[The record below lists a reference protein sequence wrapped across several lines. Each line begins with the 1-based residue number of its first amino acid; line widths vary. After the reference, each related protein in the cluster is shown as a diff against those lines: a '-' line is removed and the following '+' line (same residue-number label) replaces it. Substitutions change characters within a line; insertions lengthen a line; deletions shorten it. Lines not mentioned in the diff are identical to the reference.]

1 MIAFF
6 WLSGFGPTPPAN
18 ERGRGFIIH
27 GLAFVTGGVRR
38 EPRRPSWALSQLG
51 VGLPRTA
58 GGQPAHEDQGRQ
70 SEDEVDQAIHLGR
83 TTHRPSDYHK
93 LRPSARAA
101 FSRTGPGTVVVVTTK
116 RTLRLAFFGLA
127 WGLVAS
133 GCAAAVAA
141 PNLSDAERFSAF
153 PVYYPGEEVAG
164 LPLEWVSPEEPRE
177 PRAQT
182 WSFHYGTCELPEGEG
197 GCSTPLQIQSQ
208 STCKRWAEVTTLRTY
223 PFKGARAS
231 GGIDHRI
238 EISPMEIFTG
248 RATVVI
254 FGDEK
259 SVVKAAARA
268 LRKVGA
274 SEPQMRLPAPV
285 PGSLGGKLPCQK
297 KPGYPDVDR

>member
-1 MIAFF
+1 
-6 WLSGFGPTPPAN
+6 
-18 ERGRGFIIH
+18 
-27 GLAFVTGGVRR
+27 VT
-38 EPRRPSWALSQLG
+38 S
-51 VGLPRTA
+51 
-58 GGQPAHEDQGRQ
+58 
-70 SEDEVDQAIHLGR
+70 
-83 TTHRPSDYHK
+83 
-93 LRPSARAA
+93 
-101 FSRTGPGTVVVVTTK
+101 K
-116 RTLRLAFFGLA
+116 RTFRFACFGLVLA
-127 WGLVAS
+127 LVAS

-141 PNLSDAERFSAF
+141 PSLSDAEKFRAF

-164 LPLEWVSPEEPRE
+164 LPLEEVVKRGVEET
-177 PRAQT
+177 RAQV

-208 STCKRWAEVTTLRTY
+208 STCRRWATAGSLGSTPRTY

-238 EISPMEIFTG
+238 EISPMEVFTG

-259 SVVKAAARA
+259 AVVKAAARA

-274 SEPQMRLPAPV
+274 SEAQRRLPAPV

-297 KPGYPDVDR
+297 KPGYPDVER